1 MELINGNIQNCYSIG
16 RVLSG
21 NNFGAIVGSVEN
33 NGTVSNCFY
42 LQGAASGG
50 IGISNTTTAEDKTG
64 SVEVKTSSELKELYK
79 TLGTEFK
86 KDIGSTND
94 GYPILSWQ

>member
-1 MELINGNIQNCYSIG
+1 MELIDGSIQNCYSTG
-16 RVLSG
+16 TVLSG
-21 NNFGAIVGSVEN
+21 NDFGAIVGLVEN

-42 LQGAASGG
+42 LQGVASGG

-64 SVEVKTSSELKELYK
+64 SAEVKTSSELSELYK

-94 GYPILSWQ
+94 GYPILIWQ

>member
-42 LQGAASGG
+42 LQGVASGG

-64 SVEVKTSSELKELYK
+64 SAEVKTSSELSELYK
-79 TLGTEFK
+79 TLGT
-86 KDIGSTND
+86 
-94 GYPILSWQ
+94 